1 MQDSILIA
9 AAEEL
14 THCHDV
20 FVFPHNPEPIWMGI
34 DSGLWKTLDGGDIW
48 TRHNRG
54 LPNRPVTMLYLPY
67 EQYEILVA
75 TYGCGVYRVEAIKV
89 DTGFSSRVSR
99 GSEAIPTVVFMLHAS
114 YPNPFTD
121 ETLLAFSTPA
131 LA

>member
-1 MQDSILIA
+1 
-9 AAEEL
+9 
-14 THCHDV
+14 
-20 FVFPHNPEPIWMGI
+20 MGI
-34 DSGLWKTLDGGDIW
+34 DSGLWETLDGGDIW

-89 DTGFSSRVSR
+89 DTGFASRVSR
-99 GSEAIPTVVFMLHAS
+99 GSEAIPADAFMLHAS

-131 LA
+131 LANIRLDVFDVLGRRVPTVTDQAYYAGDH